1 MPSLGRNNKLQT
13 CLNVK
18 FVKTILYDE
27 VLTNFSRQDNW
38 EWKWTTTD
46 LIIFNNNG
54 NFNGKYVSRENS
66 RLLCLL
72 IYIFLQTSRF

>member
-1 MPSLGRNNKLQT
+1 MPSLGRSNKLQI

-27 VLTNFSRQDNW
+27 VLTNFSRQDKW

-72 IYIFLQTSRF
+72 IYIFIQTSRF